1 LDYYTLACKVYRI
14 FLLLGFLDKR
24 KYPVGVFI
32 ATPLNARF
40 SCPLGVTGVGA
51 FVDLVLVTLE
61 DNKDSSF
68 WMLLFDIEE
77 LLSTG

>member
-1 LDYYTLACKVYRI
+1 MDYYTLACKVYRT

-24 KYPVGVFI
+24 KYPVGVFVP
-32 ATPLNARF
+32 TPLNARL
-40 SCPLGVTGVGA
+40 SRPLGVAGVGA
-51 FVDLVLVTLE
+51 LIDLVLVSLE
-61 DNKDSSF
+61 DNKDSSI